1 MRQNISIAIVSKVD
15 NKIVSGSIMAIADEN
30 YTITLEQKKNE
41 IWYRFVEFL
50 ESQYN
55 VYQHYQ
61 VVESVDLAYLC
72 THKDFRGKGLASSV
86 MKAAV
91 CFLKNLYTS
100 GLVLHGG
107 ASSIQSKRAFETA
120 GFQEVSEIMIADY
133 TDNGEVVCKHD
144 IEEKSAKYYAQIL
157 P

>member
-1 MRQNISIAIVSKVD
+1 MSKV
-15 NKIVSGSIMAIADEN
+15 NSKIVSGIIMSIADEN
-30 YTITLEQKKNE
+30 YKITLEQRKNE

-50 ESQYN
+50 ERQYN
-55 VYQHYQ
+55 VFQHYQ
-61 VVESVDLAYLC
+61 VGEAVDLAYLC
-72 THKDFRGKGLASSV
+72 THQDFRGKSLASSV

-91 CFLKNLYTS
+91 CFLKNLNIS

-120 GFQEVSEIMIADY
+120 GFREVSEIMIADY
-133 TDNGEVVCKHD
+133 TDNGEVVCKYD
-144 IEEKSAKYYAQIL
+144 IEEKSAKYYTQIL